1 MRTKRKG
8 NPVFGRGTS
17 GYLLGSWEG
26 PIVEAHCHR
35 EKRGKKHVH
44 CETGYSPSW
53 VILHSTCTFLNMR
66 YHWVGNHA
74 PWQGEN
80 PIPRNIQA
88 TPSANSSPSSPI
100 ILNHRNQEFSHSG
113 HSPSISQKQ
122 IASAPH
128 KMWDNVSHPQG
139 MPISSAPDPVAKAAM
154 AVPGL

>member
-1 MRTKRKG
+1 MSIVRQAIALPG
-8 NPVFGRGTS
+8 LSSIPPVEVLPTHEM
-17 GYLLGSWEG
+17 LL
-26 PIVEAHCHR
+26 
-35 EKRGKKHVH
+35 
-44 CETGYSPSW
+44 
-53 VILHSTCTFLNMR
+53 
-66 YHWVGNHA
+66 VGNHA

-88 TPSANSSPSSPI
+88 PSFANSSPSSPI